1 MAEIINS
8 FSRINKEL
16 RYGVI
21 YVVTSFE
28 RVCDD
33 ESNYFRRLPTKL
45 MEWLG
50 RLTGFQVE
58 VVEMPEARGT
68 TLVAR
73 RINVGNRGKDAVV
86 QMPLTSDSLRDIQQF
101 VKSATDVLSTDEG
114 DQVLTPESL
123 MGMMSSWSDDSLKLE
138 DYCSEPLFKHSYKK
152 EQSEEDDIQDAKEHS
167 LISRLKFLIR
177 KNSVNEEN
185 YTEVN
190 EENYTEVKKVI
201 DKDTIHEDVINDKSV
216 FIRDTYLDYFDEGA
230 DTSQLESLAEK
241 VEKETK
247 EEYEDEEK
255 EILDIEREK
264 DAALQAI
271 QAQILDYVTKYQA
284 NPSQLMQTLIEGKFI
299 IGNKLSPLVINND
312 MKIVLPHYNEV
323 EVKMPAML
331 RSIYILFL
339 KHPEGIALRDI
350 ADYRADLENI
360 YAVVMPGRNEE
371 KAQATINN
379 LVDPTSNTLNEYL
392 SKIKRCFKSCI
403 IDDELADKYCIT
415 GKRGEPYRINLNPAL
430 ITLPRAVK

>member
-21 YVVTSFE
+21 YIVTSFE

-33 ESNYFRRLPTKL
+33 ESNYIRRLPTKL

-73 RINVGNRGKDAVV
+73 RINVGNKGKDAVV

-138 DYCSEPLFKHSYKK
+138 DYCSEPSFKHSYKK
-152 EQSEEDDIQDAKEHS
+152 EQSEKEDVQDVKERS
-167 LISRLKFLIR
+167 LINRLRLLIR
-177 KNSVNEEN
+177 KRNVNED
-185 YTEVN
+185 YACA
-190 EENYTEVKKVI
+190 KKVI
-201 DKDTIHEDVINDKSV
+201 DKDDIPEDVIDDKSV
-216 FIRDTYLDYFDEGA
+216 VFSVSDIYLDSLGEEVKQ
-230 DTSQLESLAEK
+230 SQSATPAET
-241 VEKETK
+241 VEKEK
-247 EEYEDEEK
+247 EEELEDEEK
-255 EILDIEREK
+255 EILDIERK
-264 DAALQAI
+264 KNAALQAI

>member
-33 ESNYFRRLPTKL
+33 DSYYIRRLPTKL

-86 QMPLTSDSLRDIQQF
+86 QMPLTSDSLRDVQQF

-138 DYCSEPLFKHSYKK
+138 DYCSEPSFKHSYKK
-152 EQSEEDDIQDAKEHS
+152 EPSEEDDIQDAKEHS

-177 KNSVNEEN
+177 KNS
-185 YTEVN
+185 VN

-255 EILDIEREK
+255 EILDIEKNKE
-264 DAALQAI
+264 AALQAI

-284 NPSQLMQTLIEGKFI
+284 DPSQLLQTLLEGKFI
-299 IGNKLSPLVINND
+299 IGNQLSPLVVNND
-312 MKIVLPHYNEV
+312 LKIVLPHYNEV

-415 GKRGEPYRINLNPAL
+415 GKRGEPYRVNLDPAL

>member
-1 MAEIINS
+1 MAEIISS

-33 ESNYFRRLPTKL
+33 DSYYIRRLPTKL

-86 QMPLTSDSLRDIQQF
+86 QMPLTSDSLRDVQQF

-114 DQVLTPESL
+114 DQVLTPISNLPMTGSL
-123 MGMMSSWSDDSLKLE
+123 YNEHLDLD
-138 DYCSEPLFKHSYKK
+138 DYCSEQSVK
-152 EQSEEDDIQDAKEHS
+152 EDSEKDDAQVSKERS

-177 KNSVNEEN
+177 KNS
-185 YTEVN
+185 VN

-264 DAALQAI
+264 NAALQAI

>member
-33 ESNYFRRLPTKL
+33 ESNYIRRLPTKL

-86 QMPLTSDSLRDIQQF
+86 QMPLTSDSLRDVQQF
-101 VKSATDVLSTDEG
+101 VKSATDVLSTDKG
-114 DQVLTPESL
+114 DKVLTPISNLPMTGSL
-123 MGMMSSWSDDSLKLE
+123 YNEHLDLD
-138 DYCSEPLFKHSYKK
+138 DYCSEQSVK
-152 EQSEEDDIQDAKEHS
+152 EDSEKDDAQVSKERS

-177 KNSVNEEN
+177 KNS
-185 YTEVN
+185 VN

-255 EILDIEREK
+255 EILDIEKNKE
-264 DAALQAI
+264 AALQAI

-284 NPSQLMQTLIEGKFI
+284 DPSQLLQTLLEGKFI
-299 IGNKLSPLVINND
+299 IGNQLSPLVINND

>member
-33 ESNYFRRLPTKL
+33 ESNYIRRLPTKL

-58 VVEMPEARGT
+58 VVEMPEAQGT

-86 QMPLTSDSLRDIQQF
+86 QMPLTSDSLRDVQQF

-123 MGMMSSWSDDSLKLE
+123 LGMMSSWSDDSLKLE
-138 DYCSEPLFKHSYKK
+138 DYCSEQSVK
-152 EQSEEDDIQDAKEHS
+152 EDSEKDDAQVSKERS
-167 LISRLKFLIR
+167 LISRLRLLIR
-177 KNSVNEEN
+177 KNS
-185 YTEVN
+185 VN

-230 DTSQLESLAEK
+230 DTSQQESLAEK

-379 LVDPTSNTLNEYL
+379 LFDPTSNTLNEYL